1 MRTIKITINE
11 LSIKADLNDS
21 VTADKLWAVMPIK
34 GVVKRWGREI
44 YFDLP
49 MKDDRSKE
57 ARESLVIGEIAFWP
71 EGSAFCIFWGQTPA
85 SNNDSDIRAI
95 NPVNP
100 LGRLRI
106 IPIPDLDAVNPGDT
120 IVLERLDSNDA

>member
-85 SNNDSDIRAI
+85 CLLYTSPSPRD
-95 NPVNP
+95 
-100 LGRLRI
+100 
-106 IPIPDLDAVNPGDT
+106 
-120 IVLERLDSNDA
+120 

>member
-1 MRTIKITINE
+1 MRTIKITFND

-21 VTADKLWAVMPIK
+21 ATADMLWSVMPIE
-34 GVVKRWGREI
+34 GVVNRWGREI

-49 MKDDRSKE
+49 IKSDLSKE
-57 ARESLVIGEIAFWP
+57 SRESMFIGEIAFWP

-85 SNNDSDIRAI
+85 SNSGSDIRAI
-95 NPVNP
+95 SPVNP

-106 IPIPDLDAVNPGDT
+106 IPIPELDAVNPGDT
-120 IVLERLDSNDA
+120 IVLERMESNDV